1 MSGRACPVPGCGA
14 AVRSGHAMCRDC
26 WSMVPATSQR
36 LVHSA
41 WKAVRVD
48 RNMPAEQNYRQALAL
63 AVAEVVTR
71 R

>member
-1 MSGRACPVPGCGA
+1 
-14 AVRSGHAMCRDC
+14 
-26 WSMVPATSQR
+26 MVPATSQR